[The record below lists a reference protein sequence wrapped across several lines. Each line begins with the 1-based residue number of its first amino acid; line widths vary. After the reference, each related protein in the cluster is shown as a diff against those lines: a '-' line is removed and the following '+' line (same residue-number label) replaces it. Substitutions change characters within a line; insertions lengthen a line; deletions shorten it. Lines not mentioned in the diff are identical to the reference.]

1 MRTIKPLWI
10 TPFSFVPC
18 RTCALTRRETVFWWA
33 ALTHAT
39 VLVSTTDTG
48 TKATAWHPTVGQ
60 NRKKLLLNQF
70 LSCSILPISMFNLKV
85 DISMLS
91 TLGRKLFF
99 HIQNWSSVLSKLSH
113 AKNQVIPG
121 SCKIVGKIIWCISA
135 HNFSYFFNLYQRL
148 FRFYI
153 HPESPKLC

>member
-1 MRTIKPLWI
+1 MPIIRPRNIAI
-10 TPFSFVPC
+10 TEERSML
-18 RTCALTRRETVFWWA
+18 A
-33 ALTHAT
+33 
-39 VLVSTTDTG
+39 
-48 TKATAWHPTVGQ
+48 AWHLVQVQIWPSYDHYKTQERRTVGQ

-70 LSCSILPISMFNLKV
+70 LSCSILLISMFNLKV

-91 TLGRKLFF
+91 TLGRILFF

-113 AKNQVIPG
+113 AQNQVIPG
-121 SCKIVGKIIWCISA
+121 ACKIVGKIIWCISA
-135 HNFSYFFNLYQRL
+135 HNFLYFFNLYQRL